1 MKNLAKIISFLALAA
16 SLVPSLLYFTG
27 TIGHDAVK
35 WTALAGT
42 IIWFIS
48 TPLWAGQCETADT
61 SAN

>member
-1 MKNLAKIISFLALAA
+1 
-16 SLVPSLLYFTG
+16 
-27 TIGHDAVK
+27 VK

-48 TPLWAGQCETADT
+48 TPLWAGQRETADT

>member
-27 TIGHDAVK
+27 TIDHDAVK
-35 WTALAGT
+35 WTALIAT
-42 IIWFIS
+42 IVWFVS
-48 TPLWAGQCETADT
+48 TPVWAGQRKAADA

>member
-1 MKNLAKIISFLALAA
+1 MKSLAIIISYLALAA

-27 TIGHDAVK
+27 MIDHDAVK

-48 TPLWAGQCETADT
+48 TR
-61 SAN
+61 